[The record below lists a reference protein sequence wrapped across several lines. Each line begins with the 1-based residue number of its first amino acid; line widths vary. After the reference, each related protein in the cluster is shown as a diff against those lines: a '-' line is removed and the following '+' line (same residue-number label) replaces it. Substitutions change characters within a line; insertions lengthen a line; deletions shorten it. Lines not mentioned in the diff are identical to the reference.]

1 MLENSEQIIEAVLFT
16 AGEPVSI
23 ERLQQILSEQD
34 KTLDAPVVAGE
45 EAVSETVAEDVSSGK
60 IPAKELKA
68 LLENIAQRYQGCGI
82 ELVEVASGYRFQ
94 ARTEFTH
101 WLQKLHSRKSVRYS
115 RAFLETLALIV
126 YRQPLTRGEIEE
138 VRGVAVS
145 TQIIKTLL
153 ELEWIRVVG
162 QRDVPGKPALYGST
176 KKFLDD
182 FNLKSLGELPA
193 LQEPKNLEQLEQQLA
208 GQLQLEAFI
217 PEAEAEPEFAEVVP
231 QPELEE
237 VY

>member
-1 MLENSEQIIEAVLFT
+1 MRENITQIIEAVLFT
-16 AGEPVSI
+16 AGEPVSV
-23 ERLQQILSEQD
+23 ERLQQLLAESE
-34 KTLDAPVVAGE
+34 APAVGE
-45 EAVSETVAEDVSSGK
+45 AAPS
-60 IPAKELKA
+60 IKELR
-68 LLENIAQRYQGCGI
+68 LLLDNLRQYYQERGI

-94 ARTEFTH
+94 AKPEFSP
-101 WLQKLHSRKSVRYS
+101 WLQRLHARKSARFS

-162 QRDVPGKPALYGST
+162 QRDVPGKPALYATT

-182 FNLKSLGELPA
+182 FNLRSLSELPV
-193 LQEPKNLEQLEQQLA
+193 LTEPKNLEQLEEQLT
-208 GQLQLEAFI
+208 GQLQLEVFI
-217 PEAEAEPEFAEVVP
+217 PEAVEI
-231 QPELEE
+231 
-237 VY
+237 